1 MLETLWTQMLADL
14 ETRISQAT
22 LDSWLRPCRL
32 ATLDGD
38 LLHVAAPNKFIQ
50 NWLAQNHTRLLE
62 GAAARILGGEPR
74 VVFEVDSG
82 LADEAPAR
90 PTPGPSPA
98 TGLSPRYTFD
108 AFVVGNS
115 NQFAQAACQ
124 AVAQLP
130 SKAYNPLF
138 IYGGVGLGKT
148 HLLHAVGHQIHRQFP
163 SMRLL
168 YISTERFTNELINA
182 IRFDRTAEF
191 RAKYRTIDLLLI
203 DDIQFISGKERTQE
217 EFFHTF
223 NDLYEARKQIV
234 ISSDAP
240 PKEIPDIEERLR
252 SRFEWGLIADIQPPD
267 FETRVAI
274 LKKKAESERAKLP
287 DDVAYL
293 IASRI
298 KANIREIEGSLTRMI
313 AFCALNHREM
323 TIDLAQE
330 VLTDLW
336 GEDERIITIEHVQ
349 KKAAEFFGI
358 KLSDMRAKNRTRAVA
373 FPRQVAMYLARQ
385 LTHSSLAEV
394 GKAFGGKDHTTVLHA
409 VEKIQALAHE
419 DPKFKKTIDTITQ
432 SIQM

>member
-82 LADEAPAR
+82 LAEEAPAR

-168 YISTERFTNELINA
+168 YISTER
-182 IRFDRTAEF
+182 
-191 RAKYRTIDLLLI
+191 
-203 DDIQFISGKERTQE
+203 SGR
-217 EFFHTF
+217 
-223 NDLYEARKQIV
+223 RR
-234 ISSDAP
+234 SSSTRSTTSTRPASRSSSRP
-240 PKEIPDIEERLR
+240 TPRRRR
-252 SRFEWGLIADIQPPD
+252 SRTSRSAC
-267 FETRVAI
+267 A
-274 LKKKAESERAKLP
+274 RA
-287 DDVAYL
+287 
-293 IASRI
+293 
-298 KANIREIEGSLTRMI
+298 
-313 AFCALNHREM
+313 
-323 TIDLAQE
+323 
-330 VLTDLW
+330 
-336 GEDERIITIEHVQ
+336 
-349 KKAAEFFGI
+349 
-358 KLSDMRAKNRTRAVA
+358 
-373 FPRQVAMYLARQ
+373 
-385 LTHSSLAEV
+385 SS
-394 GKAFGGKDHTTVLHA
+394 GG
-409 VEKIQALAHE
+409 
-419 DPKFKKTIDTITQ
+419 
-432 SIQM
+432 